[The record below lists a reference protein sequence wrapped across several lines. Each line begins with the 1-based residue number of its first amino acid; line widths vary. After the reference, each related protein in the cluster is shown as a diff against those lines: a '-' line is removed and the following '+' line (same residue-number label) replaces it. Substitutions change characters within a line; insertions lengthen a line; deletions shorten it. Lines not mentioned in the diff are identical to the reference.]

1 VSRSPAARR
10 KGAPY
15 HHGDLKNALIAAG
28 ADILSKDGVAGLSLR
43 KVAHKAGVSH
53 AAPYAHFADKQALIA
68 AISTDGYRRLYDAIR
83 AAAERHRGNPE
94 RQLVEGAW
102 AYVKF
107 ALDDPGHFKVTMSGI
122 VEKEQEYPAFV
133 QMSQKT
139 FALVR
144 EIVRACQAHG
154 VLRPGPPDL
163 AAVGVWSLMHG
174 LISLLLENLI
184 SRRIRERLS
193 VRGMLIATLNQITSV
208 RLDARVLGS
217 SPRDLEITAA
227 RSCPSGRQG
236 THTSR
241 RARRRDLPRTS

>member
-15 HHGDLKNALIAAG
+15 HHGDLKNALIEAG
-28 ADILSKDGVAGLSLR
+28 ADILSQEGVAGLSLR
-43 KVAHKAGVSH
+43 KVASRAGVSH

-68 AISTDGYRRLYDAIR
+68 AISTEGYRRLYDAIR
-83 AAAERHRGNPE
+83 AAADRHQGDPA

-122 VEKEQEYPAFV
+122 VEKEQDYPAFV
-133 QMSQKT
+133 EMSQKS

-144 EIVRACQAHG
+144 DIVRACQARG
-154 VLRPGPPDL
+154 VLRPGPTDL
-163 AAVGVWSLMHG
+163 AAVGIWSLMHG

-184 SRRIRERLS
+184 SRKIRDRLS
-193 VRGMLIATLNQITSV
+193 VREMLIATLNQMTSV
-208 RLDARVLGS
+208 RLDARMLGS
-217 SPRDLEITAA
+217 R
-227 RSCPSGRQG
+227 
-236 THTSR
+236 
-241 RARRRDLPRTS
+241 